1 MADFTWVSLP
11 NLAAREK
18 VRAAFNA
25 DRQAR
30 PSGERS
36 QIAQSFQGVIDS
48 SASRTLVLRA
58 VIFRAAPH
66 LLR

>member
-1 MADFTWVSLP
+1 M
-11 NLAAREK
+11 AREK
-18 VRAAFNA
+18 VRAAFKA

-36 QIAQSFQGVIDS
+36 QIAQSFQGVID
-48 SASRTLVLRA
+48 RTFVLKA

-66 LLR
+66 LPR